1 MEILSD
7 VIVIFASQVIF
18 LLFGWMFFSKKL
30 FRDYEVQ
37 HTLVQLLFSVTLSLS
52 CSMFELIIFEI
63 LGVFN
68 ANSRY
73 FYWKITIYIMLIMLI
88 FILPFCISYFIIS
101 NSRLKQN
108 QLFVKIGS
116 IGLYILF
123 MCIFVKIGDQFPITS
138 PNYGALSIEQ
148 GLSRVGVIGV
158 SLIGVL
164 SGFGAV
170 NYPYTSMTCFMR
182 SVNRSDVLQL
192 ERKLM
197 HNYGMIIDKKKRI
210 ATKEEEA
217 KSQRSSGWSVGSYA
231 FGLLGSSEAESVSEL
246 KSSCNTLEELTRQ
259 LFLELVELRQ
269 MQQRIVWSKT
279 LKGQYFNMLGYI
291 FSAYCVMKIL
301 ICTHNLILDRVV
313 KVDIVTR
320 GLQIAITY
328 VGLAI
333 EDVRLW
339 SQHLSFALVGII
351 VVTSIRGLLI
361 TMTKWF
367 YALSSS
373 KSSNIIVLVLAQ
385 TMGMYFVSSVL
396 LMRMN
401 VPLEYRKIITQ
412 VLGDLQFQFYHKWFD
427 LIFLFSALMSIGVL
441 WFVHKSHQINE
452 RFERPHRQ

>member
-7 VIVIFASQVIF
+7 AIVILLSQVTF
-18 LLFGWMFFSKKL
+18 LLFGWMFFSKHL

-37 HTLVQLLFSVTLSLS
+37 HTLVQLLFSLTLSLS

-101 NSRLKQN
+101 NSRLRN
-108 QLFVKIGS
+108 SQLSIKIGS
-116 IGLYILF
+116 VLLYILF

-182 SVNRSDVLQL
+182 SVSRSDILQL

-197 HNYGMIIDKKKRI
+197 HNYGMIVDKKKRI
-210 ATKEEEA
+210 ASKEAEA
-217 KSQRSSGWSVGSYA
+217 KNQKTTGWSMETYTLGFLSSSG
-231 FGLLGSSEAESVSEL
+231 SESLSEL
-246 KSSCNTLEELTRQ
+246 KSKCSTLEELTRQ

-269 MQQRIVWSKT
+269 MQHRIAWSKT
-279 LKGQYFNMLGYI
+279 LKGQYFNLLGYI
-291 FSAYCVMKIL
+291 FSVYCVMKIL

-320 GLQIAITY
+320 GLQIAINY
-328 VGLAI
+328 VGLEI
-333 EDVRLW
+333 DDVRLW
-339 SQHLSFALVGII
+339 SQHLSFTLVGII

-361 TMTKWF
+361 TLTKVSCVN
-367 YALSSS
+367 SS
-373 KSSNIIVLVLAQ
+373 I
-385 TMGMYFVSSVL
+385 
-396 LMRMN
+396 
-401 VPLEYRKIITQ
+401 
-412 VLGDLQFQFYHKWFD
+412 
-427 LIFLFSALMSIGVL
+427 
-441 WFVHKSHQINE
+441 
-452 RFERPHRQ
+452 

>member
-1 MEILSD
+1 
-7 VIVIFASQVIF
+7 
-18 LLFGWMFFSKKL
+18 
-30 FRDYEVQ
+30 
-37 HTLVQLLFSVTLSLS
+37 
-52 CSMFELIIFEI
+52 MFELIIFEI

-88 FILPFCISYFIIS
+88 FILPFCISYFIVS
-101 NSRLKQN
+101 NSRLKRN
-108 QLFVKIGS
+108 QLFVKVGS
-116 IGLYILF
+116 LVLYILF
-123 MCIFVKIGDQFPITS
+123 MCVFVKIGDQFPITS

-182 SVNRSDVLQL
+182 SVKDTDVRQL
-192 ERKLM
+192 EQKLM
-197 HNYGMIIDKKKRI
+197 HYYKVIVDKKKRI
-210 ATKEEEA
+210 AIKEEET
-217 KSQRSSGWSVGSYA
+217 KNQRVKIGWNVGSYA
-231 FGLLGSSEAESVSEL
+231 FGLLGSSDSESLSEL
-246 KSSCNTLEELTRQ
+246 KSSCTTHEELTRQ

-269 MQQRIVWSKT
+269 MQQRNAWSKT
-279 LKGQYFNMLGYI
+279 LKGQYFNFIGYI

-328 VGLAI
+328 VGLEI

-339 SQHLSFALVGII
+339 SQHLSFTLVGII

-441 WFVHKSHQINE
+441 WFVHKSNQINE
-452 RFERPHRQ
+452 RFERPHRL

>member
-1 MEILSD
+1 MEIFTD
-7 VIVIFASQVIF
+7 IIVIIASQVVF
-18 LLFGWMFFSKKL
+18 LLGGSIFFSTSL

-37 HTLVQLLFSVTLSLS
+37 HWMVQALFSVTLSLS
-52 CSMFELIIFEI
+52 CTMFELIIFEI
-63 LGVFN
+63 LGILDQ
-68 ANSRY
+68 NSRY
-73 FYWKITIYIMLIMLI
+73 TYWKWTIYLMLIMLI
-88 FILPFCISYFIIS
+88 FILPFCISYFIVI
-101 NSRLKQN
+101 NSRLRKN
-108 QLFVKIGS
+108 KTWVWIGS
-116 IGLYILF
+116 SLLYILF

-138 PNYGALSIEQ
+138 PNYGAFSIEQ

-182 SVNRSDVLQL
+182 PVKASDIQQL
-192 ERKLM
+192 EKKLIN
-197 HNYGMIIDKKKRI
+197 NYSMIIDKKKRI
-210 ATKEEEA
+210 
-217 KSQRSSGWSVGSYA
+217 SSK
-231 FGLLGSSEAESVSEL
+231 EAESINNPRTVWDRWLAASSIGSNYSNESLSEL
-246 KSSCNTLEELTRQ
+246 RSKCSTYEELTRQ

-269 MQQRIVWSKT
+269 MEQRITWSKT
-279 LKGQYFNMLGYI
+279 WKGQTFNLLGYV

-301 ICTHNLILDRVV
+301 VCTHNLILDRVV
-313 KVDIVTR
+313 RVDLITR
-320 GLQIAITY
+320 LLQIAITY
-328 VGLAI
+328 VGLKI
-333 EDVRLW
+333 EDIGLW
-339 SQHLSFALVGII
+339 SQHLSFTLVGII

-373 KSSNIIVLVLAQ
+373 KSSNVIVLVLAQ
-385 TMGMYFVSSVL
+385 IMGMYFVSSVL

-441 WFVHKSHQINE
+441 WFVHKSNQINE
-452 RFERPHRQ
+452 KFRTG

>member
-7 VIVIFASQVIF
+7 AIVIVGSQIVF
-18 LLFGWMFFSKKL
+18 LFFGWMFFSKQL

-37 HTLVQLLFSVTLSLS
+37 HVLVQILFSVILSLS

-63 LGVFN
+63 LGTLN
-68 ANSRY
+68 TGSRK
-73 FYWKITIYIMLIMLI
+73 FYWNATIYFMLLMLI
-88 FILPFCISYFIIS
+88 FILPFCTSYFIVS
-101 NSRLKQN
+101 NSRLKRNPQW
-108 QLFVKIGS
+108 VRIGS
-116 IGLYILF
+116 VLLYILF
-123 MCIFVKIGDQFPITS
+123 ICIFVKIGDQFPITS

-182 SVNRSDVLQL
+182 SVSRSDILQL

-197 HNYGMIIDKKKRI
+197 HNYGMIIDKKRRI
-210 ATKEEEA
+210 AEKQAESKTQK
-217 KSQRSSGWSVGSYA
+217 SSGWNVGGYA
-231 FGLLGSSEAESVSEL
+231 LGLLSSSESETLSEL
-246 KSSCNTLEELTRQ
+246 KSRCSTLEELTRQ

-269 MQQRIVWSKT
+269 MQQRIDWSKT
-279 LKGQYFNMLGYI
+279 FRGQYFNLLGYI

-328 VGLAI
+328 VGLEI
-333 EDVRLW
+333 DDVRLW

-361 TMTKWF
+361 TLTKVSF
-367 YALSSS
+367 DSTRIISFVRLN
-373 KSSNIIVLVLAQ
+373 SN
-385 TMGMYFVSSVL
+385 
-396 LMRMN
+396 
-401 VPLEYRKIITQ
+401 
-412 VLGDLQFQFYHKWFD
+412 
-427 LIFLFSALMSIGVL
+427 
-441 WFVHKSHQINE
+441 
-452 RFERPHRQ
+452 

>member
-7 VIVIFASQVIF
+7 IIIIFASQIIF
-18 LLFGWMFFSKKL
+18 LLIGWMFFGKQL

-68 ANSRY
+68 SNSRY
-73 FYWKITIYIMLIMLI
+73 FYWKITLYTMLIMLI
-88 FILPFCISYFIIS
+88 FILPYCISYFIVS
-101 NSRLKQN
+101 NSRLKKN
-108 QLFVKIGS
+108 KMLVKVGS
-116 IGLYILF
+116 ILLYIIFLT
-123 MCIFVKIGDQFPITS
+123 IFVKIGDQFPITS

-182 SVNRSDVLQL
+182 SVRRSDVLQL
-192 ERKLM
+192 ERKLI
-197 HNYGMIIDKKKRI
+197 HNYNMIIDKKKRI
-210 ATKEEEA
+210 AIKEGEA
-217 KSQRSSGWSVGSYA
+217 KNQRSGWNVGTYA
-231 FGLLGSSEAESVSEL
+231 LGFLGSNDSESEL
-246 KSSCNTLEELTRQ
+246 KSSCTTLEELTRQ
-259 LFLELVELRQ
+259 LFLELVDLRQ
-269 MQQRIVWSKT
+269 MQQRVLWSKT
-279 LKGQYFNMLGYI
+279 LKGKYFNLVGYL
-291 FSAYCVMKIL
+291 FSGYCVMKII
-301 ICTHNLILDRVV
+301 ICAHNLILDRVV

-328 VGLAI
+328 VGLEI
-333 EDVRLW
+333 DDVRLW
-339 SQHLSFALVGII
+339 SQHLSFTLVGII
-351 VVTSIRGLLI
+351 VITSIRGLLI
-361 TMTKWF
+361 TMTRWF

-441 WFVHKSHQINE
+441 WFVHKSNQINE
-452 RFERPHRQ
+452 RFERPHKL

>member
-7 VIVIFASQVIF
+7 AIVIVGSQIVF
-18 LLFGWMFFSKKL
+18 LFFGWMFFSKQL

-37 HTLVQLLFSVTLSLS
+37 HILVQILFSVILSLS

-63 LGVFN
+63 LGLLN
-68 ANSRY
+68 TGSRK
-73 FYWKITIYIMLIMLI
+73 FYWNATIYFMLLMLI

-101 NSRLKQN
+101 NSRLKRNPQW
-108 QLFVKIGS
+108 VKIGS
-116 IGLYILF
+116 VLLYILF
-123 MCIFVKIGDQFPITS
+123 ICIFVKIGDQFPITS

-182 SVNRSDVLQL
+182 SVSRSDILQL

-197 HNYGMIIDKKKRI
+197 HNYGMVIDKKKRI
-210 ATKEEEA
+210 ADKQAELKTQKTT
-217 KSQRSSGWSVGSYA
+217 GWNVGGYTL
-231 FGLLGSSEAESVSEL
+231 GLLTSSDSESLSEL
-246 KSSCNTLEELTRQ
+246 KSRCSTLEELTRQ

-269 MQQRIVWSKT
+269 MQQRIDWSKT
-279 LKGQYFNMLGYI
+279 FRGQYFNLLGYI

-328 VGLAI
+328 VGLEI
-333 EDVRLW
+333 DDVRLW
-339 SQHLSFALVGII
+339 SQHLSFTLVGII

-361 TMTKWF
+361 TLTKVSILAKLMWF
-367 YALSSS
+367 S
-373 KSSNIIVLVLAQ
+373 
-385 TMGMYFVSSVL
+385 
-396 LMRMN
+396 
-401 VPLEYRKIITQ
+401 
-412 VLGDLQFQFYHKWFD
+412 
-427 LIFLFSALMSIGVL
+427 
-441 WFVHKSHQINE
+441 QIDIL
-452 RFERPHRQ
+452 

>member
-1 MEILSD
+1 MD
-7 VIVIFASQVIF
+7 VLKDVVVIFGSQVVF

-73 FYWKITIYIMLIMLI
+73 FYWKITIYIMLLMLI
-88 FILPFCISYFIIS
+88 FILPFCISYFIVS
-101 NSRLKQN
+101 NSRLKRN

-116 IGLYILF
+116 VALYILF
-123 MCIFVKIGDQFPITS
+123 LTVFVKIGDQFPISS

-192 ERKLM
+192 EKKLAN
-197 HNYGMIIDKKKRI
+197 NYGIIVMKKKRI
-210 ATKEEEA
+210 VIKENEVI
-217 KSQRSSGWSVGSYA
+217 SQDSIFDVRRLTRW
-231 FGLLGSSEAESVSEL
+231 VSNDTELAEL
-246 KSSCNTLEELTRQ
+246 KSSCATLEELNRQ

-269 MQQRIVWSKT
+269 MQQRILWSKT
-279 LKGQYFNMLGYI
+279 FKGQYFNLLGYI
-291 FSAYCVMKIL
+291 FSGYCVMKIL

-328 VGLAI
+328 VGLEI

-339 SQHLSFALVGII
+339 SQHLSFTLVGII

-373 KSSNIIVLVLAQ
+373 KSSNVIVLVLAQ

-441 WFVHKSHQINE
+441 WFVHKSNQINE
-452 RFERPHRQ
+452 RFDRPHNL

>member
-1 MEILSD
+1 MEIISD
-7 VIVIFASQVIF
+7 AIVILASQVIF
-18 LLFGWMFFSKKL
+18 LLFGWMFFSKQL

-37 HTLVQLLFSVTLSLS
+37 HILVQLLFSVTLSLS

-63 LGVFN
+63 LGIFN

-88 FILPFCISYFIIS
+88 VILPFCISYFIIS
-101 NSRLKQN
+101 NSRLKKN
-108 QLFVKIGS
+108 NLWVRIGS
-116 IGLYILF
+116 ILLYIIF

-138 PNYGALSIEQ
+138 PNYGAFSIEQ

-182 SVNRSDVLQL
+182 SVNRSDILQL

-210 ATKEEEA
+210 ANKEA
-217 KSQRSSGWSVGSYA
+217 DDVKNPRSNTWIG
-231 FGLLGSSEAESVSEL
+231 GLLTSTNDSESISEL
-246 KSSCNTLEELTRQ
+246 KSRCATLEELTRQ

-279 LKGQYFNMLGYI
+279 LKGQYFNLLGYI

-328 VGLAI
+328 IGLEI

-339 SQHLSFALVGII
+339 SQHLSFTLVGII

-361 TMTKWF
+361 TLTK
-367 YALSSS
+367 
-373 KSSNIIVLVLAQ
+373 
-385 TMGMYFVSSVL
+385 VS
-396 LMRMN
+396 
-401 VPLEYRKIITQ
+401 
-412 VLGDLQFQFYHKWFD
+412 F
-427 LIFLFSALMSIGVL
+427 
-441 WFVHKSHQINE
+441 
-452 RFERPHRQ
+452 

>member
-1 MEILSD
+1 MEIISD
-7 VIVIFASQVIF
+7 AIVIIASQVIF
-18 LLFGWMFFSKKL
+18 LLFGWMFFSKQL

-63 LGVFN
+63 LGIFN

-88 FILPFCISYFIIS
+88 VILPFCISYFIIS
-101 NSRLKQN
+101 NSRFKRSNLWIR
-108 QLFVKIGS
+108 IGS
-116 IGLYILF
+116 VLLYILF
-123 MCIFVKIGDQFPITS
+123 ISIFVKIGDQFPITS
-138 PNYGALSIEQ
+138 PNYGAFSIEQ

-182 SVNRSDVLQL
+182 SVNRSDILQL

-210 ATKEEEA
+210 AIKEAEDMRNPRA
-217 KSQRSSGWSVGSYA
+217 TTWIG
-231 FGLLGSSEAESVSEL
+231 GLLTSSDSESISEL
-246 KSSCNTLEELTRQ
+246 KSRSSTLEELTRQ

-269 MQQRIVWSKT
+269 MQQRIIWSKT
-279 LKGQYFNMLGYI
+279 LKGQYFNLIGYI

-313 KVDIVTR
+313 RVDIVTR
-320 GLQIAITY
+320 GLQIAINY
-328 VGLAI
+328 IGLEI

-339 SQHLSFALVGII
+339 SQHLSFTLVGII

-361 TMTKWF
+361 TLTKVS
-367 YALSSS
+367 LNNLIV
-373 KSSNIIVLVLAQ
+373 KSLDQRRIV
-385 TMGMYFVSSVL
+385 
-396 LMRMN
+396 
-401 VPLEYRKIITQ
+401 I
-412 VLGDLQFQFYHKWFD
+412 
-427 LIFLFSALMSIGVL
+427 
-441 WFVHKSHQINE
+441 
-452 RFERPHRQ
+452 